1 MVNHHQ
7 VVLLRQLSR
16 GDVGE
21 ILKGN
26 PVIKLLTPHISRHM
40 GRIFSG
46 AASTSNYSLGLLRFG
61 MKNGLRGEDPREM
74 AVR

>member
-1 MVNHHQ
+1 M
-7 VVLLRQLSR
+7 
-16 GDVGE
+16 
-21 ILKGN
+21 LKGN
-26 PVIKLLTPHISRHM
+26 FIIRLLNPHIAKHM